1 MTLLPHIYT
10 LFMTPQTASV
20 FATFELP
27 SIFQQTGPEIES
39 KNFSVPFCFFYVGE
53 WGWGSRLEAWMKS
66 HKSEV
71 AIT

>member
-1 MTLLPHIYT
+1 MYHVSA
-10 LFMTPQTASV
+10 QSV
-20 FATFELP
+20 DERM
-27 SIFQQTGPEIES
+27 I
-39 KNFSVPFCFFYVGE
+39 NVHYYYYVGE